1 MRWQRWCT
9 VFMPGQA
16 SIGGVVSFIGLMRD
30 MNQGDAV
37 STMRLE
43 HYPA

>member
-1 MRWQRWCT
+1 MRGRDCT
-9 VFMPGQA
+9 SVYAGQA
-16 SIGGVVSFIGLMRD
+16 SIGGVVGFIGLMRD

-43 HYPA
+43 HYPV